1 MSIEFEPQG
10 TLFEKAA
17 ASGAYAHVSV
27 SNTPPPVPEQPRH
40 SSNTGPDNN
49 TNARAE
55 TLYETGQINGK
66 QYREMI
72 GENDTTTPGSSSA
85 QTTGSSTSQ
94 TGLTPTPRPKP
105 SGHKRQT
112 SGIGHER
119 HTPTGSDTARAMAR
133 EAYEKRVESGD
144 HLNPMNKEAMASL
157 SGIKQ
162 ELDRAEEDD
171 WREELI
177 ALGKTGD
184 ALENALN
191 ARVIAREARRE
202 RAKKKT

>member
-1 MSIEFEPQG
+1 MNIEFEHQG
-10 TLFEKAA
+10 TLFEIGPEIAA
-17 ASGAYAHVSV
+17 GSSTYAHVSV
-27 SNTPPPVPEQPRH
+27 SNTPPLAPEQPRH

-49 TNARAE
+49 TIARAE
-55 TLYETGQINGK
+55 TLFETGQITADE
-66 QYREMI
+66 YSTMI
-72 GENDTTTPGSSSA
+72 GEDDTTAPGSSSTQA
-85 QTTGSSTSQ
+85 TGSSTSQ
-94 TGLTPTPRPKP
+94 RGSKASRRKNSV
-105 SGHKRQT
+105 SGR
-112 SGIGHER
+112 GRER
-119 HTPTGSDTARAMAR
+119 GTHTGSDTARAMAR

-144 HLNPMNKEAMASL
+144 HLAPMSSEAMASL